1 MEKKNQIQETIS
13 LIMKY
18 NRQMYEYGKDFR
30 SYGTD
35 KMLRVDQMSI
45 INLIGDNSPGH

>member
-35 KMLRVDQMSI
+35 RCFA
-45 INLIGDNSPGH
+45 